1 MKANPSTRQ
10 KSILPFLIPANYICA
25 AAITYLVYAT
35 GGTPSIYANLILI
48 PVVLTAL
55 FTPVWHSVLF
65 AVLSGLAMG
74 PVINLLTDADSSNFS
89 WIIRVLVYALVS
101 FVISYISSRSRERRQ
116 HFEYMA
122 THDPLTGLPNY
133 NTIADS
139 RIPSDGAMSI
149 LLMAFNEDSDIQGLF
164 GSDFYQAI
172 VKNISL
178 KLSDLLSSYPNA
190 TLYKGTDLN
199 YAIIVHH
206 YSSEESLENILA
218 ALNNINDVTITV
230 DKIPVY
236 VSYRIGFTVIRPD
249 GNITEGIRQANIALR
264 YSFLED
270 QRISRYTE
278 AMRDYYKGTVNI
290 ASEFDTAIANGML
303 KASYQTIHDANTRK
317 PAGVEILAK
326 WMREDGSRMTAEEF
340 VPILQKTSCLQQ
352 LTIFMTQE
360 AIKYAKLPENEGQKF
375 SINFSA
381 SEMTERAVM
390 EFVRAVENSGIG
402 NERVMVEITGVFQED
417 NYLVRDN
424 LLFLKKHGIR
434 IAMDYLSAA
443 KSPFMLLSDTP
454 LDVIKINR
462 EITSAFDQPKGATAI
477 RSIVDYAKANQIRT
491 IAEGVENESQA
502 SFCASAGVD
511 YLQGY
516 FFSVPQIM
524 KEQESSSAEGS
535 SSDVSS
541 DDPSGD
547 SSDAKSAEYPDIS
560 IVPKTETEE

>member
-1 MKANPSTRQ
+1 MKTNSSTRQ
-10 KSILPFLIPANYICA
+10 KSILSFLIPLNYLCA
-25 AAITYLVYAT
+25 AFIVYLVYAT

-65 AVLSGLAMG
+65 AVLSGFAMG
-74 PVINLLTDADSSNFS
+74 PLISILTQDSSKNIT
-89 WIIRVLVYALVS
+89 WIIRVLVYAIVS
-101 FVISYISSRSRERRQ
+101 VVISYISTRSRERQ
-116 HFEYMA
+116 KHFEFMA
-122 THDPLTGLPNY
+122 THDPLTTLPNY
-133 NTIADS
+133 NSIADS
-139 RIPSDGAMSI
+139 RIPSSGALSI
-149 LLMAFNEDSDIQGLF
+149 LMMAFNEDGDIQGLF
-164 GSDFYQAI
+164 GSDFYQSI
-172 VKNISL
+172 VKNIST
-178 KLSDLLSSYPNA
+178 KLSELLSSYPNA

-199 YAIIVHH
+199 YTIIVHH

-236 VSYRIGFTVIRPD
+236 VSYRIGFTVIRP
-249 GNITEGIRQANIALR
+249 GASIPEGIRQANIALR

-290 ASEFDTAIANGML
+290 ASEFDTAIENGMV
-303 KASYQTIHDANTRK
+303 KASYQTIHDAVTRK

-360 AIKYAKLPENEGQKF
+360 AIKHAHIPKHKGERF

-381 SEMTERAVM
+381 SELTEKSVM
-390 EFVRAVENSGIG
+390 EFVRAIESSDINPDL
-402 NERVMVEITGVFQED
+402 VMIEIAGAFQED
-417 NYLVRDN
+417 EYLVRDH

-434 IAMDYLSAA
+434 VAMDFFSAA
-443 KSPFMLLSDTP
+443 KSPFMLLSDVP

-462 EITSAFDQPKGATAI
+462 EITAAYNQPKGASLI
-477 RSIVDYAKANQIRT
+477 QSIVSFAKANQIKT
-491 IAEGVENESQA
+491 VAEGVENDFQA
-502 SFCASAGVD
+502 TYCANAGVD

-516 FFSVPQIM
+516 FFSVPQLM
-524 KEQESSSAEGS
+524 TVQENEASS
-535 SSDVSS
+535 SSDESQAGV
-541 DDPSGD
+541 
-547 SSDAKSAEYPDIS
+547 EYPDIS
-560 IVPKTETEE
+560 IVPKE